1 MPVSTFTVFVFGG
14 VILFF
19 AGALAREN
27 LRSRLRARGAQ
38 LLNWGTPFDEFGVY
52 VDYLKEARKGYVPW
66 WPILLTVIGIFGGI
80 LVSFTSIIAHNNHW

>member
-1 MPVSTFTVFVFGG
+1 MPVSTFTLFVFGG